1 MLWNGI
7 PLNSI
12 ANGLLDFSITPVQ
25 GFEKIAIV
33 HGGDASVF
41 GSGAM
46 GGSIHLNSI
55 PDFKQSKGNKINEA
69 NKGVM
74 VY

>member
-1 MLWNGI
+1 M
-7 PLNSI
+7 
-12 ANGLLDFSITPVQ
+12 ALLDFSITPLQ

-55 PDFKQSKGNKINEA
+55 PDFKNQKEIKLT
-69 NKGVM
+69 K
-74 VY
+74 